1 MIITKTWHDVPT
13 KLDANGRPIRIFVIS
28 PVVPNYPHAKF
39 PGVVCFSEIYQVTGP
54 VERFAGQIASQ
65 GYVVACPSIYHEFEG
80 PEAIPYDV
88 EGTDRGNKYKIE
100 KKVEAYDEDA
110 TLSVDLLVSLKN
122 CNGRIAATGMC
133 LGGHLAFRAAFDR
146 RVLASVC
153 FFATDIHSATL
164 GKGEKDNSLERVRK
178 GDLTG
183 MGELVMIFGKQDT
196 HVPRAGR
203 DLIRRTLD
211 DANVTVSF
219 LEVQAQHAFI
229 RDEQS
234 KGRWDAALTRSL
246 FGFMMEVFERTVG
259 NDLGPKVNDGGIV
272 EHVC

>member
-1 MIITKTWHDVPT
+1 MIITKTWHDIPS
-13 KLDANGRPIRIFVIS
+13 KLDANGRPIRIFVIA
-28 PVVPNYPHAKF
+28 PVVPNYPYAKF
-39 PGVVCFSEIYQVTGP
+39 PGVICFSEIYQVTGP

-100 KKVEAYDEDA
+100 KEVAAYDEDA
-110 TLSVDLLVSLKN
+110 TLSIDLLVSLKN
-122 CNGRIAATGMC
+122 CNGRIGATGMC
-133 LGGHLAFRAAFDR
+133 LGGHLAFRAAFDPR
-146 RVLASVC
+146 ILASVC

-164 GKGEKDNSLERVRK
+164 GKGKKDNTLQRVQK

-183 MGELVMIFGKQDT
+183 KGELVMIFGKQDT

-203 DLIRRTLD
+203 DLIRAALE
-211 DANVTVSF
+211 DANVAASF

-246 FGFMMEVFERTVG
+246 FGFMMEVFERTIG
-259 NDLGPKVNDGGIV
+259 IDLGPKVNAAGEV

>member
-1 MIITKTWHDVPT
+1 MLISKKYYDVPS
-13 KLDANGRPIRIFVIS
+13 KLDNGRPIRIFVIS
-28 PVVPNYPHAKF
+28 PNVPNYPQAKF
-39 PGVVCFSEIYQVTGP
+39 PGVVVFSEIYQVTGP

-65 GYVVACPSIYHEFEG
+65 GYVVACPSVYHEFEG
-80 PEAIPYDV
+80 PEPISYDV
-88 EGTDRGNKYKIE
+88 EGTDRGNNY
-100 KKVEAYDEDA
+100 KVEKAVAAYDEDA
-110 TLSVDLLVSLKN
+110 TLTVDLLISLDN

-133 LGGHLAFRAAFDR
+133 LGGHLAFRAAFDA

-164 GKGEKDNSLERVRK
+164 GKGKTDDTLIKVRN
-178 GDLTG
+178 GDLSG
-183 MGELVMIFGKQDT
+183 KGELVMIFGKQDT

-203 DLIRRTLD
+203 DLIRSTLE

-229 RDEQS
+229 RDESS

-246 FGFMMEVFERTVG
+246 FSFMMEVFERTVAR
-259 NDLGPKVNDGGIV
+259 DLGPRSNDGKEP

>member
-1 MIITKTWHDVPT
+1 MLITKTHHDVPT
-13 KLDANGRPIRIFVIS
+13 KLDRNGRPIRIFVIA
-28 PVVPNYPHAKF
+28 PAVPGYPNAKF

-65 GYVVACPSIYHEFEG
+65 GYVVACPSTYHEFEG
-80 PEAIPYDV
+80 PEPIP
-88 EGTDRGNKYKIE
+88 GNKYKIE
-100 KKVEAYDEDA
+100 KELAAYDEDA
-110 TLSVDLLVSLKN
+110 TLAIDLLCSLKN

-133 LGGHLAFRAAFDR
+133 LGGHLAFRASFDP

-164 GKGEKDNSLERVRK
+164 GKGKNDNSLVRVRN

-183 MGELVMIFGKQDT
+183 RGELVMIFGKQDT
-196 HVPRAGR
+196 HVPREGR
-203 DLIRRTLD
+203 DLIRKTLE
-211 DANVTVSF
+211 DANVTASF

-229 RDEQS
+229 RDESS
-234 KGRWDAALTRSL
+234 KGRWDAALTRSM
-246 FGFMMEVFERTVG
+246 FTFMMEVFERTVG
-259 NDLGPKVNDGGIV
+259 RDLGEKVDDGSKI

>member
-1 MIITKTWHDVPT
+1 
-13 KLDANGRPIRIFVIS
+13 
-28 PVVPNYPHAKF
+28 
-39 PGVVCFSEIYQVTGP
+39 
-54 VERFAGQIASQ
+54 
-65 GYVVACPSIYHEFEG
+65 
-80 PEAIPYDV
+80 
-88 EGTDRGNKYKIE
+88 
-100 KKVEAYDEDA
+100 
-110 TLSVDLLVSLKN
+110 
-122 CNGRIAATGMC
+122 
-133 LGGHLAFRAAFDR
+133 
-146 RVLASVC
+146 
-153 FFATDIHSATL
+153 
-164 GKGEKDNSLERVRK
+164 
-178 GDLTG
+178 
-183 MGELVMIFGKQDT
+183 MIFGKQDT

>member
-1 MIITKTWHDVPT
+1 
-13 KLDANGRPIRIFVIS
+13 
-28 PVVPNYPHAKF
+28 
-39 PGVVCFSEIYQVTGP
+39 
-54 VERFAGQIASQ
+54 
-65 GYVVACPSIYHEFEG
+65 
-80 PEAIPYDV
+80 
-88 EGTDRGNKYKIE
+88 
-100 KKVEAYDEDA
+100 
-110 TLSVDLLVSLKN
+110 
-122 CNGRIAATGMC
+122 MC

-164 GKGEKDNSLERVRK
+164 GEGKKDDSLERVRE
-178 GDLTG
+178 GNLTSK
-183 MGELVMIFGKQDT
+183 GELVMIFGKQDT

-203 DLIRRTLD
+203 DLIRTTLE

-246 FGFMMEVFERTVG
+246 FSFMMEVFQRTVG
-259 NDLGPKVNDGGIV
+259 NDLGPKLNDGRQV